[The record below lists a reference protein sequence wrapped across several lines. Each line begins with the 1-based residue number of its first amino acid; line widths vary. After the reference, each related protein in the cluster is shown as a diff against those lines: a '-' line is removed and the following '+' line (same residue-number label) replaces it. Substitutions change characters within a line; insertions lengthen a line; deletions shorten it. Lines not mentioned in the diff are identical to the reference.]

1 VPTEAAVGI
10 EEAAEKEEAVEKEE
24 AEAKA
29 EAKAEAAVGDID
41 PRPLRDKTQRTK
53 LEKFRNITKNL

>member
-1 VPTEAAVGI
+1 MPTEAAVGI

-24 AEAKA
+24 AEAR
-29 EAKAEAAVGDID
+29 AEAAVGDID